1 VGGNNKGNN
10 NKASM
15 NGLPAQAVTANHRA
29 KARPSGSKTSVV
41 NAAKV
46 KETLRA
52 GQSMGLRCWAGFGAG
67 VGAGA
72 EVSMESVDENGLASL
87 DYCGKA

>member
-15 NGLPAQAVTANHRA
+15 KGLPAQAVTANHRA
-29 KARPSGSKTSVV
+29 KAKPSGSKTSVV
-41 NAAKV
+41 KAAKV

-52 GQSMGLRCWAGFGAG
+52 GQSMGLRCWAG

-72 EVSMESVDENGLASL
+72 EMSRESVDGNRLVGL

>member
-15 NGLPAQAVTANHRA
+15 NGLPAQLVTANHRA
-29 KARPSGSKTSVV
+29 KAKPRGSKTSVV
-41 NAAKV
+41 KAAKV

-52 GQSMGLRCWAGFGAG
+52 GQSMVLMCWAGIRAS
-67 VGAGA
+67 A
-72 EVSMESVDENGLASL
+72 EVLKESVDGNGLVSL